1 MRISF
6 FASLLLLGA
15 LVGCAR
21 SPLTPTPQTPV
32 TRIKVI
38 PVAPIAKM
46 YTENKSVPLGVLW
59 QSLADRIKSSD
70 FDKRMETARKDMGP
84 KLTAALVRE
93 LTAQGYNAQALDGVV
108 RPADLPDSID
118 YSLLPTSDPV
128 LHIYLNE
135 VGMYSARFSMDYI
148 PRVNLSAFL
157 LHPSSGDEIYG
168 EDIRYGADADGNTS
182 GSIPADPRHHWSS
195 FNELYDQP
203 QQVAQSYDSAVDALA
218 ARIAANIRAR
228 TGSAPGAAVT
238 VH

>member
-6 FASLLLLGA
+6 FASLLAFSA

-21 SPLTPTPQTPV
+21 SPVAPAQPEPV
-32 TRIKVI
+32 TRIMVI

-46 YTENKSVPLGVLW
+46 YTENKSIPLGVLW

-70 FDKRMETARKDMGP
+70 FDKRMEAVRKDMGH

-93 LTAQGYNAQALDGVV
+93 LTAQGYDVQALEGVV
-108 RPADLPDSID
+108 RPADSPDSID
-118 YSLLPTSDPV
+118 YSRLPTNDPV

-135 VGMYSARFSMDYI
+135 VGMYSARFSLDYV

-168 EDIRYGADADGNTS
+168 EDIRYGADADGSTS

-195 FNELYDQP
+195 FNELYDRP
-203 QQVAQSYDSAVDALA
+203 QQVAQSYDVAVDALA
-218 ARIAANIRAR
+218 AKIAANIREK
-228 TGSAPGAAVT
+228 TTPVPKAAVT
-238 VH
+238 VR

>member
-6 FASLLLLGA
+6 FASLLAFGM

-21 SPLTPTPQTPV
+21 SPFTPVQQTPV

-38 PVAPIAKM
+38 PVAPIARM
-46 YTENKSVPLGVLW
+46 YTENKSIPLGILW
-59 QSLADRIKSSD
+59 QSLADRFKSSD
-70 FDKRMETARKDMGP
+70 FDKRMETTRKDMGP

-93 LTAQGYNAQALDGVV
+93 LRAQGYDAQALDGVV
-108 RPADLPDSID
+108 RPADSPDSID

-157 LHPSSGDEIYG
+157 LQPSTGDEIYG
-168 EDIRYGADADGNTS
+168 EDVRYGADADGNAS

-218 ARIAANIRAR
+218 AKIAANIRAR
-228 TGSAPGAAVT
+228 TGSASRAAVT